1 MFGKPAGIAVR
12 APEGHG
18 RPVAGEASRKLCAPL
33 GHNSHARPSITVV
46 IRAPEVLAVVNYAA
60 YGVLLEH
67 ALSALNVSIRLSST
81 ATDARRYLQD
91 HSPSDPSDVVLLDF
105 THLRDSGLELL
116 RRIRSERGLRS
127 TQVVVLSGRDDASDI
142 NRAYE
147 WGIEGYVGKSARL
160 RELVM
165 TVSGVLTAPLK
176 K

>member
-1 MFGKPAGIAVR
+1 VNR
-12 APEGHG
+12 
-18 RPVAGEASRKLCAPL
+18 V
-33 GHNSHARPSITVV
+33 
-46 IRAPEVLAVVNYAA
+46 PEVLAVVNYTA

-67 ALSALNVSIRLSST
+67 ALSGLNVSLRLSST
-81 ATDARRYLQD
+81 ATEARQYLRE
-91 HSPSDPSDVVLLDF
+91 HSPGEASDVVLLDF

-116 RRIRSERGLRS
+116 RWIRSERELRS

-147 WGIEGYVGKSARL
+147 WGIEGYVGKAARL
-160 RELVM
+160 PELAM